1 MRFRNTALASA
12 AAILASAGSAWAA
25 DPVVYEQAPE
35 PVVAIS
41 AYDWSGVYIG
51 IQGGYGWADLSD
63 DGDFFLEDGLDPSAD
78 SIELDGG
85 FAGVYAGYNFQ
96 LDILVLGIEADANK
110 AWMEEDV
117 DDFDGLPAS
126 FEIDWFGSV
135 RGRLG
140 YAFDR
145 TLIFATAGVAFA
157 SVDYDL
163 DEYDFS
169 DSEDF
174 VGWTAGLG
182 VEHAFTDNLLA
193 RAEYRYYD
201 FGSEEFGDA
210 GTFGAG
216 DLELDMHTV
225 SIGLAY
231 KF

>member
-1 MRFRNTALASA
+1 MKFRKTALASA

-25 DPVVYEQAPE
+25 DPVVYEQPPE
-35 PVVAIS
+35 PMVIT

-63 DGDFFLEDGLDPSAD
+63 DGDFFLEDGLDSSAD
-78 SIELDGG
+78 SIDLDGG

-96 LDILVLGIEADANK
+96 WNSLVLGVEGDINK
-110 AWMEEDV
+110 AWMEEE
-117 DDFDGLPAS
+117 DFDFAGADAS

-163 DEYDFS
+163 DDPGFADDEGFT
-169 DSEDF
+169 
-174 VGWTAGLG
+174 GWTAGLG

-210 GTFGAG
+210 VDFTAG

-225 SIGLAY
+225 SVGLAY

>member
-25 DPVVYEQAPE
+25 DPVVYEQPPE
-35 PVVAIS
+35 PMVIT

-78 SIELDGG
+78 SIDLDGG

-96 LDILVLGIEADANK
+96 WDSLVLGIEGDINK

-117 DDFDGLPAS
+117 DDFDGDTAS

-163 DEYDFS
+163 DEYPFS

-174 VGWTAGLG
+174 TGWTAGLG

-201 FGSEEFGDA
+201 FGSEEFGGGA
-210 GTFGAG
+210 GPDAG

-225 SIGLAY
+225 SVGLAY